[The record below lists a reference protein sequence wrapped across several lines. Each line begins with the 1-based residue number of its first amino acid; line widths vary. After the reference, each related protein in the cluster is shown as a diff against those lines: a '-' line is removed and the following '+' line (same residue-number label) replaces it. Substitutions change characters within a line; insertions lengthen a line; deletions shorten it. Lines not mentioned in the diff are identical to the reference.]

1 MGFGLFPT
9 QRRYPIE
16 KRTISRSRRSRFN
29 YISRIKIEKLQK
41 KYKQSY
47 LVVYFFYLFHSSLK
61 ENTHRNKQIFNNK
74 NNIFSKGQTTATIR
88 FGSPHWRW
96 PNVQLQTVHNMP
108 FDLGSV
114 RTQNTKNGKASL
126 KYMRKVLSCHRDGH
140 FDIFDACFFTTAL

>member
-1 MGFGLFPT
+1 MKNEQSPDLGDPDSIIYQESKL
-9 QRRYPIE
+9 
-16 KRTISRSRRSRFN
+16 RSC
-29 YISRIKIEKLQK
+29 KK